1 MNQAEKEIREA
12 VAQAAE
18 ELADELVEWQGEK
31 PQYTM
36 SEMEEEVLEIR
47 ARFGRKVAEALL
59 EARAERIPVPGPGCP
74 KCGVEMRY
82 KEKTTLQHTS
92 ELGQLELER
101 GYYYC
106 PHCESGV
113 FPPG

>member
-1 MNQAEKEIREA
+1 MSPAEKEIREA
-12 VAQAAE
+12 VAQAAA
-18 ELADELVEWQGEK
+18 ELADELVKWEGAK

-36 SEMEEEVLEIR
+36 SELEEEMLGIR
-47 ARFGRKVAEALL
+47 ARFGKKVAEALL
-59 EARAERIPVPGPGCP
+59 EMRKERMPVPGPSCP
-74 KCGVEMRY
+74 KCGAEMRY

-92 ELGQLELER
+92 ELGPIELER

-106 PHCESGV
+106 THCKSGI